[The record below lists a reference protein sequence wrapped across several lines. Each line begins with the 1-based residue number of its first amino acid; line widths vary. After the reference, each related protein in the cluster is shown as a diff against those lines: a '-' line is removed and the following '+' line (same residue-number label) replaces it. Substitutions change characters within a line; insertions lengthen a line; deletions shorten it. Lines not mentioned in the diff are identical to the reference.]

1 MTKAEL
7 DALPAA
13 AVQPTEQE
21 KERLFASSRNY
32 SAICERAYKS
42 MSGADV
48 ADAPKHQFTAS
59 ALSAIGAGKDVDAV
73 IVLFATKWRT
83 YATENN
89 RKVAEAAKIKR
100 GPRAGQS
107 VIEHRYT
114 NPEAF
119 DSIAIFLRQMAPKG
133 EATT

>member
-1 MTKAEL
+1 MTKAEF

-21 KERLFASSRNY
+21 RERLMGAARNY
-32 SAICERAYKS
+32 RAIAEHAYKS
-42 MSGADV
+42 ASGADV
-48 ADAPKHQFTAS
+48 ADAPKHDFTAD
-59 ALSAIGAGKDVDAV
+59 ALGAIGSGKDVEAV

-89 RKVAEAAKIKR
+89 RKVADAAKIKR

-119 DSIAIFLRQMAPKG
+119 DSIAIFLRQLAPKG
-133 EATT
+133 GAL